1 MKYLFFVVFF
11 IAFFSLKAQDAQVY
25 SSIKTGNVNQAEMI
39 KIAIMLP
46 FFAEEQ
52 EVSDTL
58 LEIPARSKVAL
69 ELYEGFETA
78 LKENEE
84 FLTKSYYIKV
94 LDTRRDIATVESQL
108 SELANFKPDLVIGE
122 IYNRQTRII
131 SDWAE
136 KNGVVQIVPLSP
148 THSLIEGK
156 NNVFLLNPSTFTHG
170 KKMAEYAFRD
180 LGLRNMLIFSDGK
193 AATYELAKSFEEQ
206 FSIMGGFPKTI
217 TIDSVFDK
225 AQAQINAAKNE
236 MATAQGVYIPI
247 NNEEIMGLFL
257 AIIDM
262 QRWKLKVMTLPEIM
276 YFDRIDLDLKE
287 RLKIY
292 FSNTYNPDEESEP
305 FLNYLQQHVL
315 EITAPPSTFQIQG
328 YDMGTYLLQ
337 VLEQYEP
344 EKHTLVETLEDF
356 LPVSTLH
363 SDVYFEREHDNQ
375 AVKIMQMTEQGIE

>member
-1 MKYLFFVVFF
+1 MKLLSFLLLFFYFL
-11 IAFFSLKAQDAQVY
+11 SLPAQHNEVYTDLKFAKTADAPL
-25 SSIKTGNVNQAEMI
+25 I

-46 FFAEEQ
+46 FFAEE
-52 EVSDTL
+52 EEITDTL

-69 ELYEGFETA
+69 ELFEGFETA
-78 LKENEE
+78 LKENEP

-94 LDTRRDIATVESQL
+94 LDTRRDLATVEMQL
-108 SELANFKPDLVIGE
+108 AELENFKPDLVIGE

-131 SDWAE
+131 SEWAE
-136 KNGVVQIVPLSP
+136 NNGVVQIVPLSP
-148 THSLIEGK
+148 THSLIDGK
-156 NNVFLLNPSTFTHG
+156 NNVFLLTPSTFTHG

-193 AATYELAKSFEEQ
+193 SATYELAKAFEDQ
-206 FSIMGGFPKTI
+206 FRMMGGYPKTI
-217 TIDSVFDK
+217 SIDSVFEK
-225 AQAQINAAKNE
+225 AQLQINAAKNE
-236 MATAQGVYIPI
+236 MATAQGVYLPI

-292 FSNTYNPDEESEP
+292 FSSTYNPDEESEA

-315 EITAPPSTFQIQG
+315 EITAPPSAFQIQG

-344 EKHTLVETLEDF
+344 EKHTLGETLADF

-363 SDVYFEREHDNQ
+363 SDIYFEREHDNQ
-375 AVKIMQMTEQGIE
+375 AIKIMHITEQGIE